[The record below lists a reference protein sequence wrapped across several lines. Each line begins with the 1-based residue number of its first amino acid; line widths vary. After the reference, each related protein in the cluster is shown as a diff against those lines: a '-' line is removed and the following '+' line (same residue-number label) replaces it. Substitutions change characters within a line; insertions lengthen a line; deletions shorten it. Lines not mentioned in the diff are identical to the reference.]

1 LHFMWYQCSDRCG
14 SAAMLCMPRRNAAQ
28 ACRPKSAL
36 REFAL
41 DDTPS
46 GSMITSSPTPAP
58 GSAMDDAS
66 AGNDACKVVIDAQV
80 TPVPMQ
86 MRHGA
91 SPVPAQMCVRFAQAS
106 NGELHVKAAT
116 LGGLVALLS
125 SNTMLHWKLLEARC
139 ALKNTWASLEYQST
153 RQYVSPTMM
162 LLSKLPTH
170 SATAIMARQTCS
182 SAFTALSYVGH
193 VKYSGSRPCQV
204 LWQKRVQG
212 TLAVALGSVRIHGVS
227 QSMQEVAPPHR
238 RTAAPPCSLLSVP
251 V

>member
-1 LHFMWYQCSDRCG
+1 VGGRVVPEGGNGDGTQPSEEAAAHHGSLWEAADTEEAMLQTLLLRGDRAGPVRRTLHVARCLLHVAVCVLHGAACCRLHSMSHQCSDRCG
-14 SAAMLCMPRRNAAQ
+14 SAAMLCMPRCNAAQ

-58 GSAMDDAS
+58 GSATDDAS

-80 TPVPMQ
+80 SPVPVQ
-86 MRHGA
+86 VRHGA

-139 ALKNTWASLEYQST
+139 ALKNACPWSTRVPLEYQS
-153 RQYVSPTMM
+153 SP
-162 LLSKLPTH
+162 
-170 SATAIMARQTCS
+170 
-182 SAFTALSYVGH
+182 
-193 VKYSGSRPCQV
+193 
-204 LWQKRVQG
+204 
-212 TLAVALGSVRIHGVS
+212 GVS
-227 QSMQEVAPPHR
+227 ARASTCRPP
-238 RTAAPPCSLLSVP
+238 
-251 V
+251 